1 LQFGLLLVALD
12 YYPYQNMKTNDK
24 ILKSRLILSQFTLG
38 GFAFEKYFAEV
49 KLRRRWREIGGPF
62 FDRKKADDFARQ
74 YSGDH
79 ILDTRVIIK
88 DE

>member
-1 LQFGLLLVALD
+1 
-12 YYPYQNMKTNDK
+12 MKTNNK
-24 ILKSRLILSQFTLG
+24 IVKSQLILSQFTLG

-49 KLRRRWREIGGPF
+49 KLRRKWREIGGPF